1 MNIIGNFSTYI
12 CEASKAFIILIFLEV
27 IIAPRVQGFKA
38 QNVGMT
44 PTLGLSTVENWGC
57 KINQD
62 LIKKQADLLVSRN
75 LAKAGYDTVLVGCGW
90 YADRRNQ
97 DKTMAESTKN
107 FPDKLGKIGDYLH
120 NEKLKFGITQSVGSC
135 QVGIDS
141 YAPAVNAIYNHRD
154 ARSMVIQINAWG
166 AQEPQFWPVKDYA
179 HSWRMGADVNTHDTW
194 GNIVRTINQFATYA
208 EFVEPGTFIDLDTII
223 MGRGNVIATEVATQF
238 SFWCL
243 AKSPIFFSADKDPL
257 GKAISLRRRYDG
269 FDVWSGP
276 LANNNMILKHVGIF
290 NATLQDLWNDEIVEV
305 QNGVYS
311 DSVPNHGV
319 NVYKLSNLILMPP
332 ISFRY
337 YSAGDVE
344 HASASDRAGIRQVGT
359 SSEKAGNWI
368 GHKGFF
374 EFHNIDG
381 GKKGGLKV
389 LQIAYIAMDNFL
401 EPAIS
406 HGDRFGSVKLNNNDE
421 VVLNFPMSGN
431 NNERVY
437 RDYRVDLG
445 GFLPG
450 ETNRIKFSNPKGW
463 APDIVGIGV
472 QKDA

>member
-1 MNIIGNFSTYI
+1 
-12 CEASKAFIILIFLEV
+12 
-27 IIAPRVQGFKA
+27 
-38 QNVGMT
+38 
-44 PTLGLSTVENWGC
+44 
-57 KINQD
+57 
-62 LIKKQADLLVSRN
+62 
-75 LAKAGYDTVLVGCGW
+75 
-90 YADRRNQ
+90 
-97 DKTMAESTKN
+97 
-107 FPDKLGKIGDYLH
+107 
-120 NEKLKFGITQSVGSC
+120 
-135 QVGIDS
+135 
-141 YAPAVNAIYNHRD
+141 
-154 ARSMVIQINAWG
+154 MVIQINAWG

-243 AKSPIFFSADKDPL
+243 AKSPIFFSADVSSLSDRFRYILTKPAMLKVHKDPL

-276 LANNNMILKHVGIF
+276 LANNNMIVLIINYNELPGAFDFQLKHVGIF